1 MYSGRVQSDVC
12 FVHEAKPFI
21 YWQEEKKNKNCAGL
35 PEGMERD
42 SLENIDHVE
51 FFSRRR
57 RK

>member
-1 MYSGRVQSDVC
+1 MFVSFTKPSLLYIGR
-12 FVHEAKPFI
+12 KK
-21 YWQEEKKNKNCAGL
+21 KKNKNFAGL
-35 PEGMERD
+35 PGGMERD